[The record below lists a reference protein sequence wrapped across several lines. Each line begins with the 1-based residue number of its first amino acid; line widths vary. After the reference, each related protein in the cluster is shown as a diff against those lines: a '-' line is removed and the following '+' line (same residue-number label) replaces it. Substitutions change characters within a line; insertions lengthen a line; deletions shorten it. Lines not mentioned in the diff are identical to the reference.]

1 MLVHDASDY
10 LLEVMEHQKN
20 ISVQTVALEL

>member
-10 LLEVMEHQKN
+10 LLEVMEHLKN
-20 ISVQTVALEL
+20 ISVETESREL

>member
-10 LLEVMEHQKN
+10 LLEVMEYLKN
-20 ISVQTVALEL
+20 ISFETVSLEL